1 MAYGVSTSAV
11 LVASVSTALDIGCR
25 FELVGVANG
34 IRTRDTQIHN
44 LVLCQLSYS
53 HHDRAH
59 GHREAAAERPRF
71 YQRA

>member
-1 MAYGVSTSAV
+1 M
-11 LVASVSTALDIGCR
+11 
-25 FELVGVANG
+25 ANG

-53 HHDRAH
+53 HHDRAR
-59 GHREAAAERPRF
+59 GHHEAAAERPRF